1 MKKNTYVIKKD
12 GTLEKFNIEKIVN
25 AVSKSSWRLLHKMSD
40 EEIEKLKLC
49 VIDLINEYEK
59 KELKDGE
66 DSLHRPEHGPQGHRG
81 GT

>member
-59 KELKDGE
+59 KELKDVFTFQ
-66 DSLHRPEHGPQGHRG
+66 SQQCIQLLR
-81 GT
+81 